1 MSVLEVKNIRV
12 GYNRTEVLKEV
23 SLEIEESSGL
33 VSVIGN
39 NGAGKTTL
47 LRAIIGILPL
57 NSGSIFLQGKDIS
70 TLSVKERI
78 KLGISCVPEGRQ
90 VFPFM
95 SVFENLQMGGHL
107 EKNKNVIKKN
117 LDKVYSYFP
126 ILKER
131 RKQLGSTL
139 SGGQQQML
147 AIGRA
152 FMLNPSLL
160 LMDEPSMGLAPLVV
174 EELGRVIKHLHAAEK
189 MHVMLLE
196 QNAQL
201 AFDVASYVYVLEVGR
216 CVMAGE
222 SSLLSKDSK
231 IKEVY
236 LGL

>member
-1 MSVLEVKNIRV
+1 MSVLKVENIRA

-33 VSVIGN
+33 ISVIGN

-57 NSGSIFLQGKDIS
+57 NSGSIFFQGKDIS
-70 TLSVKERI
+70 ALSVKERI

-90 VFPFM
+90 VFPLM
-95 SVFENLQMGGHL
+95 SVFENLQMGGHIQ
-107 EKNKNVIKKN
+107 KDKNVIKKN
-117 LDKVYSYFP
+117 LDRVYSYFP
-126 ILKER
+126 ILKEKS
-131 RKQLGSTL
+131 KQLGNSL

-152 FMLNPSLL
+152 LMLNPSLL

-174 EELGRVIKHLHAAEK
+174 EELGRLMTHLHETER

-222 SSLLSKDSK
+222 SSLLSKDSR
-231 IKEVY
+231 IKEAY